1 MNQWKEGKWIELT
14 DEWIYKWM
22 DVWMDR
28 QMNVWMDIL
37 MNVIGQMDNESIN
50 TWMEEGLIDGTNH
63 W

>member
-50 TWMEEGLIDGTNH
+50 TWIANGWTNH